1 MASVSERVRKWWPAV
16 SSSLL
21 PNQQLDKI
29 PIQEERAT
37 ESHVLLHDGQTLVVG
52 GIYRLQSSQEVSGFP
67 YLQSIP
73 GLGWL
78 FGGISHSN
86 TRQDLV
92 IFVTPH
98 QVPLPFEASGD
109 PLPPA
114 QQLWLNRTVSGGF

>member
-1 MASVSERVRKWWPAV
+1 LTAV

-52 GIYRLQSSQEVSGFP
+52 GIYRLQSSQDVSGFP
-67 YLQSIP
+67 FLQSIP

-78 FGGISHSN
+78 FGGVAHSN
-86 TRQDLV
+86 NRQDLL

-98 QVPLPFEASGD
+98 QVPLPYAASGD

-114 QQLWLNRTVSGGF
+114 QQLWLNRTVSGGS